1 MLGNVQLYNIPGN
14 LQEFI
19 YSNALKM
26 RDFLMDFFGTEAALV
41 IVLILIG
48 YVGYYLLQYIIG
60 LKKGMEDLRS
70 ENEKIQKY
78 KIETSN

>member
-1 MLGNVQLYNIPGN
+1 MLGNRQLSDIPGN
-14 LQEFI
+14 LQEVI

-26 RDFLMDFFGTEAALV
+26 RDFFMDFFGTEAALV
-41 IVLILIG
+41 IILLLIG
-48 YVGYYLLQYIIG
+48 YVGYYVLQYIIG
-60 LKKGMEDLRS
+60 FKKGMEDLRT

>member
-26 RDFLMDFFGTEAALV
+26 RDFLMDFLGTEAALV
-41 IVLILIG
+41 IILLLIG

-60 LKKGMEDLRS
+60 LKKGMEDFRS

-78 KIETSN
+78 KI